1 MFSLPRNLILSEDRP
16 QIDNPCSEE
25 QMQAIDRQ
33 LKEGKDKL
41 MAVSLTG
48 LFGPKHEIL
57 VLIACA
63 QNLLNPLLHNN
74 AFWRL

>member
-25 QMQAIDRQ
+25 KMRDIDRQ

-41 MAVSLTG
+41 MAVSFFTG
-48 LFGPKHEIL
+48 TFIIFSSTEPKTHGE
-57 VLIACA
+57 
-63 QNLLNPLLHNN
+63 LL
-74 AFWRL
+74 